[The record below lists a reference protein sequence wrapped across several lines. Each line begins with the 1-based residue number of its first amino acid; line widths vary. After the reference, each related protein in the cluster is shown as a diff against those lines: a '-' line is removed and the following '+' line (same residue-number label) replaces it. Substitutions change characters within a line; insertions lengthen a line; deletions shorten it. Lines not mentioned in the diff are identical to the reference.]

1 MEYLDGG
8 ELFDRVANE
17 GRKNYLFLWKTLGA
31 QKKLLENHISIQDF
45 TKQI

>member
-17 GRKNYLFLWKTLGA
+17 GRKKYLLLWKTLGFN
-31 QKKLLENHISIQDF
+31 KELLENLI
-45 TKQI
+45 